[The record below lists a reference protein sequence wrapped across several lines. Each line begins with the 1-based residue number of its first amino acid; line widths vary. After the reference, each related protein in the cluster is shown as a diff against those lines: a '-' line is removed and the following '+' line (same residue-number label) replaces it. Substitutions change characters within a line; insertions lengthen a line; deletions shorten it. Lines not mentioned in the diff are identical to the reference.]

1 MNKNRQTTPII
12 LKKIFKLL
20 LNPKKLLYKLSQKY
34 IRNYEGFSY
43 EVNKNGEGK
52 LSSVFNYL
60 KMIDP
65 QELRAHNNRLLLPNW
80 NKVCLGHNRLSKIDL
95 SKKLSNYSNQLISA
109 LSFYLIV
116 KFIIIKK

>member
-1 MNKNRQTTPII
+1 M
-12 LKKIFKLL
+12 
-20 LNPKKLLYKLSQKY
+20 S
-34 IRNYEGFSY
+34 
-43 EVNKNGEGK
+43 K

-109 LSFYLIV
+109 LSFYLIL